1 MFAQF
6 NAIKIIVGLLAIVG
20 GYLSLGGVAGATPL
34 KIDFTEGGPS
44 GTLQA
49 GYQEFM
55 HNTDGGELVT
65 KPLASDMGIGGTVD
79 VSISGNTHWRS
90 YAEAT
95 GTFAPQSDL
104 LRDGPLCNAFCT
116 MTLGLDHLI
125 DGIYEITT
133 YHHTTQYGPTWY
145 AVVPFDISLTD
156 AVVTD
161 SIVAPGVEVSD
172 NASASLSTET
182 FQFTVTGGSPVEI
195 DLLRA
200 VSDSGTHT
208 TLTAV
213 DIDLV
218 SVPVPEPGT
227 LVLILFGAAA
237 FVRLSLRRGRRRRP
251 A

>member
-1 MFAQF
+1 MFTQLHA
-6 NAIKIIVGLLAIVG
+6 NKIIVGLLAIAG
-20 GYLSLGGVAGATPL
+20 SYLALGGVAGATPL
-34 KIDFTEGGPS
+34 RIDFTEGGPS

-55 HNTDGGELVT
+55 HNTDGGGLVT
-65 KPLASDMGIGGTVD
+65 KSLASDMGVGGTVD

-104 LRDGPLCNAFCT
+104 LRDGPLCNVFCT

-125 DGIYEITT
+125 DGTYEITT

-145 AVVPFDISLTD
+145 DIVPFDIALTD

-172 NASASLSTET
+172 NGSASLSTAT
-182 FQFTVTGGSPVEI
+182 FQFTVSGGSTVEI

-200 VSDSGTHT
+200 VSDSGMHT

-227 LVLILFGAAA
+227 LVLLLLGAAA
-237 FVRLSLRRGRRRRP
+237 LVPLSLRRGRRRRL